1 MRYNVYK
8 WNKSNTMETID
19 DDGDDDEEL
28 TRIESTLT
36 VIAIV
41 LLNIIVIYL
50 SEARIRVKAFLI
62 KLKRIYYYS

>member
-1 MRYNVYK
+1 
-8 WNKSNTMETID
+8 METID